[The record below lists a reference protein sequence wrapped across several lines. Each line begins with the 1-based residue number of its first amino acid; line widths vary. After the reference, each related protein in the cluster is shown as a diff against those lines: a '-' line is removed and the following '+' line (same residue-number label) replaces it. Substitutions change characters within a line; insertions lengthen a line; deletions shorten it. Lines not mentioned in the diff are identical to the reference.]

1 MQMSKDEIVRKYK
14 EAKDKKHVIEILA
27 DLNTCDK
34 SLIRTILTEG
44 GISLP
49 GNPNFGKP
57 KAQIKKPIETVEKKE
72 LEEPK
77 EEPKNFLPG
86 VIRDQ
91 LMKDADDIDKQ
102 IDELIKKKQVI
113 LDYVYEHI

>member
-1 MQMSKDEIVRKYK
+1 MIMQMSREEIVKSYK
-14 EAKDKKHVIEILA
+14 ESKDKRHQIEVLA
-27 DLNTCDK
+27 DLNCIDK
-34 SLIRTILTEG
+34 DAIRAILYDAG
-44 GISLP
+44 VPLP
-49 GNPNFGKP
+49 GKP

>member
-1 MQMSKDEIVRKYK
+1 MQMSREDIVKSYK
-14 EAKDKKHVIEILA
+14 ESKDKRHQIEVLA
-27 DLNTCDK
+27 DLNCIDK
-34 SLIRTILTEG
+34 DAIRAILYEAG
-44 GISLP
+44 VPLP
-49 GNPNFGKP
+49 GKP

-72 LEEPK
+72 P